1 MDMKAMMKQAQKM
14 QRDAALM
21 QEKIAE
27 MEFSSSAGG
36 GAVEAVVSGE
46 GLIKSLT
53 IDPDAVDTEDIEM
66 LQDMIVAALNDAL
79 SSAAETASNQMN
91 SVMGG
96 MNIPGL
102 M

>member
-27 MEFSSSAGG
+27 MEFSSSSGG
-36 GAVEAVVSGE
+36 GAVEVVVSGE
-46 GLIKSLT
+46 GMLKSLV

-66 LQDMIVAALNDAL
+66 LQDMIVAAVNDAL
-79 SSAAETASNQMN
+79 STAAETANTSMN